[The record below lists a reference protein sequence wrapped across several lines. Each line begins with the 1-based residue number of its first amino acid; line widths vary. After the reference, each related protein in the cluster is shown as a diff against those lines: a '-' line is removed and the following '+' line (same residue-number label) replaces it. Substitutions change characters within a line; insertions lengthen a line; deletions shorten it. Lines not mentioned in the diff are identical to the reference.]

1 MSLGHREGKFQGEE
15 EGVCGKEALETRVE
29 RREGVCREAERK
41 KSLVRRGAHETGQN
55 QRESVGIK
63 FRSSS

>member
-1 MSLGHREGKFQGEE
+1 M
-15 EGVCGKEALETRVE
+15 CGKEALETRVE

-55 QRESVGIK
+55 QSKRVGVK
-63 FRSSS
+63 FRS